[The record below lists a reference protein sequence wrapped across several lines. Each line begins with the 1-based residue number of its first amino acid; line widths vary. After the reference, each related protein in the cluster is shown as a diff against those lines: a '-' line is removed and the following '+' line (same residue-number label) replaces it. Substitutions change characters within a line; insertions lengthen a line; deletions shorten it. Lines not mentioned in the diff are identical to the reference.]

1 MQFPRTCVIIPCYN
15 EANRLDIEKIQH
27 YLIENTSVEIVFAND
42 GSTDNTV
49 EVLTNFRNSLTDNT
63 VKKRVHI
70 LDFKLNSGKA
80 EVVRKG
86 MLFAGDTD
94 YYQSLNLDAGIQSDN
109 SINCE
114 YYGFWDADLATPLTE
129 LNWFYHFIE
138 SGESYWLLM
147 GSRVARLGSNINRTF
162 FRHYTGRIFATF
174 ISMGLKWKVHDSQC
188 GAKLLQKEFVP
199 IFREPFKTKWL
210 FDVEILLRF
219 KSLHGNESL
228 KHIIEIPIRD
238 WHDVKGS
245 KIKLKDFIKVPYQI
259 WKVFRDYR

>member
-1 MQFPRTCVIIPCYN
+1 MQFPKTCVIIPCYN
-15 EANRLDIEKIQH
+15 EADRLDILKIER
-27 YLIENTSVEIVFAND
+27 YLIENKSVEIVFAND
-42 GSTDNTV
+42 GSTDKTS
-49 EVLTNFRNSLTDNT
+49 EVLSNFRNGLIDLDLKN
-63 VKKRVHI
+63 RIHI
-70 LDFKLNSGKA
+70 LDFKHNEGKA

-86 MLFAGDTD
+86 MLFAGDNS
-94 YYQSLNLDAGIQSDN
+94 YYNSLNLDAKIHSDGK
-109 SINCE
+109 IDCE
-114 YYGFWDADLATPLTE
+114 YFGFWDADLATPLSE

-138 SGESYWLLM
+138 NGESYWLLM

-188 GAKLLQKEFVP
+188 GAKLLRKDFVP

-238 WHDVKGS
+238 WQDVKGS
-245 KIKLKDFIKVPYQI
+245 KIKLKDFLKVPYQI